1 MRSSR
6 QPGSRP
12 GAARAILQVGGG
24 NFLEM
29 YDFMVFGYYARAI
42 AGSFFPARSA
52 YASLLLSLMTFGAG
66 FLMRPLGAVLL
77 GAYVDRAGRRS
88 GLLLTLGLMSL
99 GTLLL
104 ACMPGY
110 ATIGLA
116 APLLVLAGRLV
127 QGFSA
132 GAELGS
138 CSVYLSE
145 IAAPG
150 RKGFLVSFQ
159 SASQQVAVITVSVL
173 GVALGSCLS
182 PRQMD
187 AWGWR
192 VPLLIG
198 CSIVPLLFVLRRSL
212 QESQV
217 FASQP
222 SHPALREVI
231 ATLAA
236 HWRIVGVGM
245 LLVIMT
251 TTSFYVITAYTPTFG
266 SAVLHLSSRAS
277 LLVTLCV
284 GLSNL
289 LWLPLSGTISDR
301 IGRPPILIAAALA
314 MIATAYPAMLWLVAR
329 PSFERLLLV
338 ELWLSFLYGSYNGAM
353 VVYLT
358 ELNPARIRGS
368 GFSLAYSLAT
378 CVGGLTPAI
387 CTLLIHATGN
397 RAMPGAWL
405 SLAAACGLV
414 AALLGRRRTARQGL
428 RTHPAGGQVPGPGQ
442 CG

>member
-1 MRSSR
+1 MHLARD
-6 QPGSRP
+6 
-12 GAARAILQVGGG
+12 AARIATMPPRRVRAVLQVASG

-42 AGSFFPARSA
+42 ARTFFPAGNEF
-52 YASLLLSLMTFGAG
+52 ASLLLSLMTFGAG

-77 GAYVDRAGRRS
+77 GAYVDRMGRRR
-88 GLLLTLGLMSL
+88 GLLLTLSLMSV

-104 ACMPGY
+104 ACVPGY
-110 ATIGLA
+110 AAIGLA
-116 APLLVLAGRLV
+116 APLLVLAGRLL

-138 CSVYLSE
+138 SSVYLSE

-150 RKGFLVSFQ
+150 RRGFMVSFQ
-159 SASQQVAVITVSVL
+159 SASQQVAVIVVSVI
-173 GVALGSCLS
+173 GVALGGMLS
-182 PRQMD
+182 DRQMSD
-187 AWGWR
+187 WGWR
-192 VPLLIG
+192 LPLLVG
-198 CSIVPLLFVLRRSL
+198 LAIVPLLFVLRRSL
-212 QESQV
+212 QESEA
-217 FASQP
+217 FLSQP
-222 SHPALREVI
+222 SHPALCEVVR
-231 ATLAA
+231 TLRS
-236 HWRIVGVGM
+236 HWRVIGLGV
-245 LLVIMT
+245 LLVVMT

-284 GLSNL
+284 GVSNL
-289 LWLPLSGTISDR
+289 VWLPAAGALSDR
-301 IGRPPILIAAALA
+301 IGRRPILVAATLA
-314 MIATAYPAMLWLVAR
+314 MIATAYPAMLWLTAS
-329 PSFERLLLV
+329 PSFPRLLLV

-358 ELNPARIRGS
+358 ELVPARVRGS

-387 CTLLIHATGN
+387 CTLLIHLTGN

-405 SLAAACGLV
+405 TLAAACGLV
-414 AALLGRRRTARQGL
+414 AALLASPDPRDEGVGN
-428 RTHPAGGQVPGPGQ
+428 G
-442 CG
+442 